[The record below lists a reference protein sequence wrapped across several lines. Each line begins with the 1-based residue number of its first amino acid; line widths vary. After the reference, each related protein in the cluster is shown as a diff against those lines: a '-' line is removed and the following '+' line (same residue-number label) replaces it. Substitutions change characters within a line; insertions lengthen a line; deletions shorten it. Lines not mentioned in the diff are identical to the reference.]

1 MATILI
7 IDGDP
12 MVRLAAAGVLAGAG
26 YLVLRVHSRQD
37 AFRYLRSIKADL
49 AICDLTEKE
58 ILCDICYA
66 DPEMSVLALIRKDE
80 PPFPA
85 TRNVLGKPFT
95 ASELLNAVRR
105 CLAAH

>member
-1 MATILI
+1 VVLVIWSFAFILAR
-7 IDGDP
+7 
-12 MVRLAAAGVLAGAG
+12 M
-26 YLVLRVHSRQD
+26 
-37 AFRYLRSIKADL
+37 RSGISDRSKL
-49 AICDLTEKE
+49 TWRCDLTEKE

-80 PPFPA
+80 PPFLA

>member
-1 MATILI
+1 
-7 IDGDP
+7 
-12 MVRLAAAGVLAGAG
+12 MVRLATAGVLAGAG

-80 PPFPA
+80 PSETPDRHARRSVETDDRGRSVPDVAARSPA
-85 TRNVLGKPFT
+85 TGDPG
-95 ASELLNAVRR
+95 
-105 CLAAH
+105 